1 MLRRLT
7 LMGWWAMA
15 LLDDVK
21 LALRI
26 SPTIIAYDD
35 EVQDLIEA
43 AKADLKLSGVD
54 PAKLDES
61 DPLIKRAIVTYCKAH
76 FGFDNPDAD
85 RLERAYDMLKAH
97 LTLSQ
102 EYREA

>member
-1 MLRRLT
+1 
-7 LMGWWAMA
+7 MA

-26 SPTIIAYDD
+26 SPGTTAYDG
-35 EVQDLIEA
+35 EVEDLIEA
-43 AKADLKLSGVD
+43 AKADLKLSGVA

-61 DPLIKRAIVTYCKAH
+61 DPLVKRAIVTYCKAH
-76 FGFDNPDAD
+76 FGFDNADAE
-85 RLERAYDMLKAH
+85 RLEQAYGMLKMH

-102 EYREA
+102 DYLGA